1 MADSAQP
8 NIIAEVANGNSPQP
22 VKEVPT
28 NLSALQS
35 AAEDAIDMHADHP
48 EDATEESTIDAAA
61 QAGDITSQEAQVLK
75 KKLKLKVDGEE
86 FEEEIDWN
94 NEEDLKKH
102 YQKSKAFDKRVKE
115 FTGYK
120 SQVEQLLHML
130 ENDPEAL
137 LEKMGKN
144 VDYMAEKRLQRKIEE
159 MKKSPEQLD
168 REKMEK
174 ELQEL
179 KAEKKKALEDQQKA
193 EEENL
198 RNKTANEI
206 ENEIMSALDDARSI
220 LPKKNPLVL
229 QRISAA
235 MLLAIKNG
243 YPQVSV
249 KDVIPLVEKQ
259 WKQELNE
266 FFGVTSEEALEQ
278 LVGKANLD
286 KYRKSKVSQKRVAN
300 TTTAKQ
306 LVKDSGTST
315 KQKEEPKRKDFKSV
329 FNFRD

>member
-1 MADSAQP
+1 MADQAQP
-8 NIIAEVANGNSPQP
+8 NIVAEVANGNSPQP

-28 NLSALQS
+28 DLEALQS
-35 AAEDAIDMHADHP
+35 EAEDAIDMHADSP
-48 EDATEESTIDAAA
+48 EDATEESSIDAA
-61 QAGDITSQEAQVLK
+61 QKAGDITPKEAQVLK

-86 FEEEIDWN
+86 FEEEVDWN
-94 NEEDLKKH
+94 NEDEIKKH
-102 YQKSKAFDKRVKE
+102 YQKSRAFDKRVKE

-144 VDYMAEKRLQRKIEE
+144 VDEMAEKRLSRKIEE
-159 MKKSPEQLD
+159 MKKSPEQLE

-174 ELQEL
+174 ELKDLRE
-179 KAEKKKALEDQQKA
+179 EKKKALEDQQRA

-206 ENEIMSALDDARSI
+206 ENEIMSALDDAKSI

-286 KYRKSKVSQKRVAN
+286 KYRKSKVSQKKVL
-300 TTTAKQ
+300 
-306 LVKDSGTST
+306 LVNLKKKLQKRALNQYLTSEINP
-315 KQKEEPKRKDFKSV
+315 Q
-329 FNFRD
+329 